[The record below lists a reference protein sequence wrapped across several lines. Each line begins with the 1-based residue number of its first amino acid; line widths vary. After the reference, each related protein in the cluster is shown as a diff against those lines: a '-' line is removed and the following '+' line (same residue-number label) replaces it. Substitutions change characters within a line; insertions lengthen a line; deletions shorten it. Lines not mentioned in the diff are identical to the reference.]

1 MFRQI
6 RGKQVENF
14 WQLQSDRMILKKAD
28 WTSMR
33 SVNNSCQIS
42 LSAKAPS
49 VLDLWVLH
57 HITDRHLFSW
67 LNTNRHDN
75 RKPQKTKVKTARRE
89 FHQPHLRRSHDF
101 ASLSLVSA
109 STRIL
114 HSASVWKTSK
124 PHTFSSY
131 THWIR
136 KITIISV
143 FHSATTADGRR
154 KKTHQFLDC
163 QAEPADGITSPCIV
177 RSVRLTFSH
186 CDPTPRNTAHPATE
200 LAIITARE
208 NKI

>member
-1 MFRQI
+1 MSNFLIDESSI
-6 RGKQVENF
+6 RPWLVVRLAPHHRPAPVQLTQHQSP
-14 WQLQSDRMILKKAD
+14 WQRK
-28 WTSMR
+28 TSKNK
-33 SVNNSCQIS
+33 SKNSQTGIS
-42 LSAKAPS
+42 PAAFA
-49 VLDLWVLH
+49 
-57 HITDRHLFSW
+57 RH
-67 LNTNRHDN
+67 
-75 RKPQKTKVKTARRE
+75 
-89 FHQPHLRRSHDF
+89 SHDF
-101 ASLSLVSA
+101 ASLSLVFA

-114 HSASVWKTSK
+114 HSASVWKTLK
-124 PHTFSSY
+124 PHTFSSD

-163 QAEPADGITSPCIV
+163 QAEPDDGITSPCIV
-177 RSVRLTFSH
+177 HSVRLTFSH